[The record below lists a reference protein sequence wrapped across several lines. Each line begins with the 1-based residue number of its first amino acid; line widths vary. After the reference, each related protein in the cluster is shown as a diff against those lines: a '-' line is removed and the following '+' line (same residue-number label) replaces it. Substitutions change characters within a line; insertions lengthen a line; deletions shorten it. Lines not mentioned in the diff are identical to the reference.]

1 MKDQV
6 SLMQKGFLK
15 SVSGAILNQYT
26 RISPTVNT
34 EAHVNVGTNNRR
46 ATLRGREQDTE
57 LAD

>member
-6 SLMQKGFLK
+6 SLMYKGFLK
-15 SVSGAILNQYT
+15 SVSEAIFNQYT
-26 RISPTVNT
+26 RISPSVNT
-34 EAHVNVGTNNRR
+34 EAHVNVGTNNRH